1 MENVLSLYLYIKC
14 IPKDIKIILVE
25 LKQNK
30 SKQEIRLIMFSL
42 IV

>member
-1 MENVLSLYLYIKC
+1 MYPLFQKDI
-14 IPKDIKIILVE
+14 IKDIKFILVE